1 MTAIQKELAVLEK
14 KMKKNPTSDN
24 IKHMK
29 RIKAMA
35 TTPEDQAAIE
45 DFVTRQLD
53 IIEEEVKEMEQEI
66 QHLNAL
72 ITGSHPAH
80 I

>member
-1 MTAIQKELAVLEK
+1 MTTIQKELAALEK
-14 KMKKNPTSDN
+14 EMKKNPTPDN

-29 RIKAMA
+29 RVKAMA

-45 DFVTRQLD
+45 DFVTRQLEA
-53 IIEEEVKEMEQEI
+53 IEEDVKDMEQEI

-72 ITGSHPAH
+72 IIGSHSVR